1 MAFSVTKKA
10 PTHRLEAH
18 KHKMKNNQIE
28 SSIVIFVCMCHFI
41 FFFSLSL
48 SRVLHEDQPRWVHG
62 GTTQRREQGKAAWA

>member
-28 SSIVIFVCMCHFI
+28 SSIVIFVCMCHI
-41 FFFSLSL
+41 FSLLSLSL
-48 SRVLHEDQPRWVHG
+48 KSS
-62 GTTQRREQGKAAWA
+62 A